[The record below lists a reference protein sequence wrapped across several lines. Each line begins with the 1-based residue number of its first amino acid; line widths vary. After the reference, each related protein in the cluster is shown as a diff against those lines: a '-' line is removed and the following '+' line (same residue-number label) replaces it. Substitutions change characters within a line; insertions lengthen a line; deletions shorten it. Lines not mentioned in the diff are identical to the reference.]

1 MVDGSGIDVKNES
14 ISPKTS
20 LADDF
25 PVYHHASE
33 VFELAISQ
41 VRNAATNLK
50 RDDILRIHHIPV
62 ISRWGGY
69 NFSRISP
76 SPNIPITPLIIPYLT
91 HQSASLMVKPC

>member
-62 ISRWGGY
+62 ISRWGGC

-76 SPNIPITPLIIPYLT
+76 SPNIPKYPNNSPHHPLSNPSIRIFDG
-91 HQSASLMVKPC
+91 